1 MKKRNGECN
10 VTEGYRL
17 TRVLFLAMT
26 AIVLTFLLCACKKEK
41 TVDTAD
47 YNNMAF
53 PNYTEENP
61 VRYLQENEFGK
72 FDGWQDFGKNGEIRT
87 VAQPMG
93 STYTYQMYS
102 WYIRNDLQSL
112 YDGYELPE
120 DIEDMPKWISDT
132 TQNGRRILW
141 KSMSDKLPKE
151 IELVKTETIATEDGS
166 KEFVKA
172 QYEIIVQGISG
183 DDVKEQWIVYFT
195 EDDGVY
201 SSFAVKVNEGLDTVE
216 RLADGI
222 VASYKEK

>member
-1 MKKRNGECN
+1 MRSSKCN
-10 VTEGYRL
+10 IVVGFGL
-17 TRVLFLAMT
+17 TRVLFFTLVS
-26 AIVLTFLLCACKKEK
+26 ILCVFLLCACKEK
-41 TVDTAD
+41 TTVDTAD
-47 YNNMAF
+47 YNISF
-53 PNYTEENP
+53 PNYSEQNP

-72 FDGWQDFGKNGEIRT
+72 YDGWQDFGKNGEIRT

-102 WYIRNDLQSL
+102 WYIRNDLQQL
-112 YDGYELPE
+112 YEGYELPK
-120 DIEDMPKWISDT
+120 DIEDMPKWVADIT
-132 TQNGRRILW
+132 KNGRRILW
-141 KSMSDKLPKE
+141 KSMSDTLPKE

-201 SSFAVKVNEGLDTVE
+201 SSFAVKVNEGLEAVE

-222 VASYKEK
+222 VESYKEK

>member
-1 MKKRNGECN
+1 MRSSKCN
-10 VTEGYRL
+10 IVVGFGL
-17 TRVLFLAMT
+17 TRVLFLALVSILFM
-26 AIVLTFLLCACKKEK
+26 FLLCACTEK
-41 TVDTAD
+41 ATVDTAD

-53 PNYTEENP
+53 PNYTEQNP

-72 FDGWQDFGKNGEIRT
+72 YDGWQDFGKNGEIRT

-112 YDGYELPE
+112 YEGYELPKGI
-120 DIEDMPKWISDT
+120 DDMPNWISDT

-141 KSMSDKLPKE
+141 KSMSDTLPKE
-151 IELVKTETIATEDGS
+151 IELVETESIATEDGI

>member
-1 MKKRNGECN
+1 MRSSKCN
-10 VTEGYRL
+10 IEVGFGL
-17 TRVLFLAMT
+17 TRVLFLALVS
-26 AIVLTFLLCACKKEK
+26 ILFIFLLCACKKEK

-53 PNYTEENP
+53 PNYTEQNP

-72 FDGWQDFGKNGEIRT
+72 YDGWQDFGKNGEIRT
-87 VAQPMG
+87 VTQPMA

-102 WYIRNDLQSL
+102 WYIRNDLQIL
-112 YDGYELPE
+112 YEGYELPE
-120 DIEDMPKWISDT
+120 DIEDVPKWISDT

-141 KSMSDKLPKE
+141 KSMTYTLPKE
-151 IELVKTETIATEDGS
+151 IELVATDTIATEDES

-172 QYEIIVQGISG
+172 QYEITVKGISG

-195 EDDGVY
+195 EDDGEY
-201 SSFAVKVNEGLDTVE
+201 SSFAVKVNEGLETVE

-222 VASYKEK
+222 VGSYKEK